1 MLSRGRIY
9 RGRWLH
15 VRMGPSLVTD
25 VLISV
30 RRRYGMAVARNRV
43 RRRIRAICRELLSD
57 PAQGSL
63 MLISVGDRSAG
74 AGYKALKRDLSEAFR
89 AFGLK

>member
-1 MLSRGRIY
+1 MIAGGRIY

-15 VRMGPSLVTD
+15 VRIGASSAED

-30 RRRYGMAVARNRV
+30 RRRYGPAVARNRV
-43 RRRIRAICRELLSD
+43 RRRIRAICQDLLAG

-63 MLISVGDRSAG
+63 MLISVGDRSSG
-74 AGYKALKRDLSEAFR
+74 CGYKALRRDLGEAFK
-89 AFGLK
+89 ALGLR